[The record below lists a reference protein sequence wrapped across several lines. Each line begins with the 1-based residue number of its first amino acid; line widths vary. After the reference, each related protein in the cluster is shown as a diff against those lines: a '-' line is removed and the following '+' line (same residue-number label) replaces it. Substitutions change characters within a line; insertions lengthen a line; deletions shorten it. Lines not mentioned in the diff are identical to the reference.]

1 MRTSL
6 VLMIASLMK
15 TKLTGA
21 FHLSELVGRISQ
33 SILKLNASVL
43 SNRDLFVVKLT
54 LFWKDNKFCHAHLF
68 QFGKAHAFHL
78 RTRRSGRTLLT
89 NGKRS

>member
-1 MRTSL
+1 MLEQKTLINEVMRTSL

-33 SILKLNASVL
+33 SIECVSSVKP
-43 SNRDLFVVKLT
+43 RAVCGQTDFVLE
-54 LFWKDNKFCHAHLF
+54 
-68 QFGKAHAFHL
+68 G
-78 RTRRSGRTLLT
+78 
-89 NGKRS
+89 